1 MSFPVVG
8 RVYVGHRGGDAAF
21 GHDGV
26 CLSKERFTDH
36 ADGEETAPGEEHVAL
51 VQKGGEAPGFEA
63 GAAECGAREAVE
75 LASGEVAKR
84 MAGKRV
90 EREQRDVEGEDER
103 ADTDAEVAAEKEGAN
118 GVVPEKNDEQN
129 RQVKEIAMDI
139 LEDKRKSGLAA
150 IVAARGFADGAGGRV
165 QEKRAV
171 VGFAVVVAGGAK
183 AQRANKNEE
192 RRREWPPVMQGI
204 DERRIK
210 RREVRAP
217 LVIPAF
223 EGAQRGINAET
234 T

>member
-26 CLSKERFTDH
+26 CLSKERFADH
-36 ADGEETAPGEEHVAL
+36 ADRSAL
-51 VQKGGEAPGFEA
+51 REGFEGRAQSRAA
-63 GAAECGAREAVE
+63 GPDDENVVLAGLVVCGHKSLR
-75 LASGEVAKR
+75 SR
-84 MAGKRV
+84 MAPQETMRS
-90 EREQRDVEGEDER
+90 
-103 ADTDAEVAAEKEGAN
+103 EKS
-118 GVVPEKNDEQN
+118 DEQT
-129 RQVKEIAMDI
+129 RQVKEIAMAI
-139 LEDKRKSGLAA
+139 LEDKRKSGFAA

-171 VGFAVVVAGGAK
+171 VGFAVVVARGPK

-192 RRREWPPVMQGI
+192 SRGEWPPVMQGI
-204 DERRIK
+204 DERRIE

-217 LVIPAF
+217 LVILAF